1 MAENF
6 NIVESSKILSSID
19 TSMKIKKVRNYGVD
33 VVRILAMYGI
43 VFNHLYNKKKI
54 LIKYQR
60 YKGLKLFHIFF
71 FWHNNGFAFISGF
84 IGYKTHKYSNL
95 LYLWAC
101 VSFYSVII
109 YLSYLKINPQVI
121 MDEKLYHNLF
131 PIIFERYWFFTA
143 YFGMY
148 LYLPIVNK
156 GIAYLSKLKL
166 KICIISIITLLV
178 FWHDLMNLKSDVFKL
193 NQGLSV
199 LWLLTFFITGSYFG
213 KYKINY
219 LGIKKYIF
227 CFMNF
232 LIFISSSFLYY
243 KIYHYGINDIK
254 ENKFALTLKNILT
267 ENYDSN
273 LKVVQSISII
283 LLLLQINYNDNLGK
297 IISFIGIKT
306 FGVYLLHDN
315 KYIRVNI
322 IIHLLDN
329 EKNNISLFLVFK
341 IFLTKSILIFV
352 VCITIDY
359 FRNYLFNLLKIKKFC
374 IFFEKRFIESKIN

>member
-1 MAENF
+1 MAENL
-6 NIVESSKILSSID
+6 NLVLKSSKILSNID
-19 TSMKIKKVRNYGVD
+19 SSMKIKKVRNYGVD
-33 VVRILAMYGI
+33 LIRILAMYGI

-54 LIKYQR
+54 LIKYQG
-60 YKGLKLFHIFF
+60 YKELKLFHIFL

-101 VSFYSVII
+101 VSFYSVTI
-109 YLSYLKINPQVI
+109 YLLYLKFNPQVV

-156 GIAYLSKLKL
+156 GIAYLNKLEL

-178 FWHDLMNLKSDVFKL
+178 FWHDIMNIKTDVFKL
-193 NQGLSV
+193 NGGLSV
-199 LWLLTFFITGSYFG
+199 LWLLTFFIIGSYFG

-219 LGIKKYIF
+219 FGIRKYIF

-243 KIYHYGINDIK
+243 KIYHYGINDLK
-254 ENKFALTLKNILT
+254 GNKFALTLKNLLT
-267 ENYDSN
+267 ECYDSN
-273 LKVVQSISII
+273 LKVVQSISAI

-297 IISFIGIKT
+297 IISFIGIKV

-315 KYIRVNI
+315 NYIRVNI
-322 IIHLLDN
+322 INHLLDN

-341 IFLTKSILIFV
+341 VFLTKSLLIFI

-359 FRNYLFNLLKIKKFC
+359 LRNFLFNLFKIKKFC
-374 IFFEKRFIESKIN
+374 IFLEKKICRIKN